1 MFKLSSIQS
10 TAIQVAEAI
19 TAAIGLETEIID
31 EDLKI
36 IAGTGRYKEKVGQFE
51 EDGDLESGFIYGRLL
66 KTGEE
71 YIVDDPTPDRP
82 YGAKEGEMAEIC
94 CPIRFEQK
102 IVGLIAL
109 VAFDLQ
115 QKKMLLEQKE
125 KFLNFLKRMADLLA
139 SKLAEIKHSNE
150 LTAILEAI
158 HDGIIAVDQQGTIL
172 SCNQRCEHLLSL
184 KRSELI
190 GKSIREFFEDC
201 PIEEVIQTGIPC
213 KDKEEIY
220 LDGMGNSVRFLS
232 TIMPIYT
239 SQGIQDEK
247 KVTGAVI
254 SFQDISDVRSRIYQM
269 TQKQKRTS
277 FDDIIG
283 NSPAI
288 MQIKERAFQI
298 ASSQSTVL
306 ITGESGTGKELF
318 ARAIHDE
325 SPRKTESFIVINC
338 GAIPE
343 TLLESELF
351 GYESGAFT
359 GASKSGKA
367 GKFELANKGTIFLD
381 EIGDLPLHLQVKLL
395 HVLQRRQVER
405 IGGNHPISIDVRV
418 IAATNKDLEQMIKN
432 KEFREDL
439 YFRLNVIPIH
449 IPALRERRGDIV
461 LLLKYALK
469 KFNQRIHKN
478 ILGFTEE
485 ALQRLYY
492 YHWPGNVRELENV
505 VEYAVNMEQGQ
516 YIGIGSLPERIQRFG
531 DGIQISDCQ
540 SLKYQTNLFQKRL
553 IEDCLRQTGYS
564 LEGKCRAA
572 QMLKISESTLYRK
585 LKELGIYQCTRDH
598 INKE

>member
-1 MFKLSSIQS
+1 MFKLSNIQS

-36 IAGTGRYKEKVGQFE
+36 IAGTGRYKRKVGQFE

-71 YIVDDPTPDRP
+71 YIIDDPTPDPP

-109 VAFDLQ
+109 VAFDVQ

-139 SKLAEIKHSNE
+139 SKLAEVKHSNE

-158 HDGIIAVDQQGTIL
+158 HDGIIAVDQQGIIV
-172 SCNQRCEHLLSL
+172 SCNQRCERLLSL

-190 GKSIREFFEDC
+190 GKSIRDVFAGC

-213 KDKEEIY
+213 QDKEEIY
-220 LDGMGNSVRFLS
+220 SDGRGNSMRFLS

-239 SQGIQDEK
+239 NQGFQADEK

-288 MQIKERAFQI
+288 MQIKERALQI

-306 ITGESGTGKELF
+306 ITGESGTGKELL

-325 SPRKTESFIVINC
+325 SPRKTESFIAINC

-359 GASKSGKA
+359 GASRSGKA

-381 EIGDLPLHLQVKLL
+381 EIGDLPLHLQGKLL

-405 IGGNHPISIDVRV
+405 IGSNHPISIDVRV

-449 IPALRERRGDIV
+449 IPALRERREDIV
-461 LLLKYALK
+461 LLLEYALK

-478 ILGFTEE
+478 IRGFTEE
-485 ALQRLYY
+485 AFQRLYH

-505 VEYAVNMEQGQ
+505 VEYAVNVAQGE
-516 YIGIGSLPERIQRFG
+516 YIDVESLPERIQKFG
-531 DGIQISDCQ
+531 EGIQVTDWQ

-564 LEGKCRAA
+564 LEGKCKAA

-585 LKELGIYQCTRDH
+585 LKELGIQPGTKDY
-598 INKE
+598 IK